1 MPQVKT
7 TRRPL
12 SAKTCKQIADLML
25 DYLTDK
31 LSPTV
36 KQEFARHLS
45 ICPDCVSFVNTY
57 KKTVQSTATLHTEE
71 IPPKVRD
78 NVLGFL
84 RKKLR
89 RISAIVLY
97 LITQISQLA
106 A

>member
-1 MPQVKT
+1 MPKITT

-25 DYLTDK
+25 DYLTDQ
-31 LSPTV
+31 LHPTV
-36 KQEFARHLS
+36 KQEFTKHLS

-57 KKTVQSTATLHTEE
+57 KKTVQSTATLRTEDM
-71 IPPKVRD
+71 PPKVRD

-89 RISAIVLY
+89 RVGAIVFY
-97 LITQISQLA
+97 LITHLA

>member
-1 MPQVKT
+1 MAKAKT

-12 SAKTCKQIADLML
+12 AAKTCKQIADLLL

-31 LSPTV
+31 LRPTV
-36 KQEFARHLS
+36 KQAFTKHLS
-45 ICPDCVSFVNTY
+45 SCPDCVNFVKTY
-57 KKTVQSTATLHTEE
+57 KKTVQTTATLGAEE

-84 RKKLR
+84 RSKLR
-89 RISAIVLY
+89 RVTAIVFCL
-97 LITQISQLA
+97 LAQLA